1 MIHKYSSL
9 FTTFLL
15 SVVGLS
21 TAGAKAI
28 FDGAVSAISSDPGI
42 LSVTP
47 NADGTFVAQRNGLG
61 SVTVT
66 FSADADL
73 GDSVRTISKV
83 IEFEFYDSSEEADH
97 IDVSIQIEQP
107 AAPTVTEAAAPTVT
121 EAAAAPTVTS

>member
-15 SVVGLS
+15 SAVGLS

-28 FDGAVSAISSDPGI
+28 FDGAVSAVSSDPGI

-47 NADGTFVAQRNGLG
+47 NADGTFVAERNGLG

-73 GDSVRTISKV
+73 GDSDRKISKV

-107 AAPTVTEAAAPTVT
+107 AAPTVT
-121 EAAAAPTVTS
+121 S